1 MTYGQLELTVRFL
14 ASLAGRWQSEPPLN
28 AQAAER
34 QLTGNLKL
42 LLSAESCEPDVT
54 VHAAVTVMVVAGGE
68 PGPRPGGP
76 AVPAC
81 LTVMATNAICMIS
94 KVLFDC
100 VRACMRASRL
110 PELGRSELPDLTAG
124 GCWYLFDH

>member
-1 MTYGQLELTVRFL
+1 
-14 ASLAGRWQSEPPLN
+14 
-28 AQAAER
+28 
-34 QLTGNLKL
+34 
-42 LLSAESCEPDVT
+42 
-54 VHAAVTVMVVAGGE
+54 
-68 PGPRPGGP
+68 
-76 AVPAC
+76 
-81 LTVMATNAICMIS
+81 MATNAIGMIS